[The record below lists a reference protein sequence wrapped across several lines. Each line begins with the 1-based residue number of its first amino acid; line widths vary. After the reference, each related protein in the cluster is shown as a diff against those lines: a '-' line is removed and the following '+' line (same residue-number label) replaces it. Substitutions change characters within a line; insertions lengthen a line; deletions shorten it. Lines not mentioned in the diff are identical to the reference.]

1 MSVQQQVSEEATI
14 QIKMTYKN
22 IMSRKTIELEAIDP
36 VEIYGAANKNLEALC
51 TYFPNLKVI
60 ARGNQIILEG
70 SDEDT
75 ESFESKINKLIER
88 RNHKMKLT
96 PYDVEDLFD
105 GDASPDRFKL
115 TGDAVIVFGNDGK
128 PIKARNKTQ
137 QEMVKAYFEND
148 LIYAIGPAGT
158 GKTYIAI
165 ALAVKAL
172 KNREVKRIILTRPAV
187 EAGERLGFLPGDLK
201 DKLDP
206 YLQPLYDALGDMIPA
221 RKLQELMADGTIQIA
236 PLAYMRGR
244 TLDRACVILDE
255 AQNTNLGQL
264 KMFLTR
270 MGCDAKFIVT
280 GDASQIDLPNKNDS
294 GLLKGIE
301 LTRNIKGISTIVF
314 KNEDI
319 VRHPLVAKI
328 VKAFDKVSAA
338 KANKE
343 KVTDECR

>member
-1 MSVQQQVSEEATI
+1 M
-14 QIKMTYKN
+14 IKES
-22 IMSRKTIELEAIDP
+22 IRLEAIDP
-36 VEIYGAANKNLEALC
+36 IEIYGAANRNLEALC
-51 TYFPNLKVI
+51 SYFPDLKVA
-60 ARGNQIILEG
+60 ARGNEIFLEG
-70 SDEDT
+70 SKADVENFT
-75 ESFESKINKLIER
+75 SKLTMLIER
-88 RNHKMKLT
+88 RKHKMNIS
-96 PYDVEDLFD
+96 PYDVEDIFD
-105 GDASPDRFKL
+105 GESAPDRYKVNAN
-115 TGDAVIVFGNDGK
+115 AVIVYGNDGK
-128 PIKARNKTQ
+128 PIKARNRTQ
-137 QEMVKAYFEND
+137 EEMVKAYFEND
-148 LIYAIGPAGT
+148 LIFALGPAGT

-165 ALAVKAL
+165 ALAVRAL
-172 KNREVKRIILTRPAV
+172 KNREIKRIILTRPAV

-221 RKLQELMADGTIQIA
+221 KRLQEFMAEGTIQIA

-280 GDASQIDLPNKNDS
+280 GDASQIDLPNRKDS

-301 LTRNIKGISTIVF
+301 LTKNIKGVKTITF

-319 VRHPLVAKI
+319 VRHPLVSKI
-328 VKAFDKVSAA
+328 VKAFDSLS
-338 KANKE
+338 
-343 KVTDECR
+343 D

>member
-1 MSVQQQVSEEATI
+1 MKETI
-14 QIKMTYKN
+14 
-22 IMSRKTIELEAIDP
+22 RLEAIDP
-36 VEIYGAANKNLEALC
+36 IEIYGAANRNLEALC
-51 TYFPNLKVI
+51 SYFPNLKVA
-60 ARGNQIILEG
+60 ARGNEIHLDG
-70 SDEDT
+70 SAEDI
-75 ESFESKINKLIER
+75 ESFKTKLTMLIER
-88 RNHKMKLT
+88 RRHKTAVT
-96 PYDVEDLFD
+96 PYDVEDIFD
-105 GDASPDRFKL
+105 GESTPDRYRMS
-115 TGDAVIVFGNDGK
+115 GDAVIVHGNDGK
-128 PIKARNKTQ
+128 PIKARNRTQ
-137 QEMVKAYFEND
+137 EEMVKAYFEND
-148 LIYAIGPAGT
+148 LIFAVGPAGT

-165 ALAVKAL
+165 ALAVRAL
-172 KNREVKRIILTRPAV
+172 KNREIKRIILTRPAV

-221 RKLQELMADGTIQIA
+221 KRLQEFMAEGTIQIA

-280 GDASQIDLPNKNDS
+280 GDASQIDLPNRKDS

-301 LTRNIKGISTIVF
+301 LTKNIKGIKTITF
-314 KNEDI
+314 RNEDI

-328 VKAFDKVSAA
+328 VKAF
-338 KANKE
+338 E
-343 KVTDECR
+343 KNTEE

>member
-1 MSVQQQVSEEATI
+1 MSKDTI
-14 QIKMTYKN
+14 
-22 IMSRKTIELEAIDP
+22 RLEAMDP
-36 VEIYGAANKNLEALC
+36 IEIYGPTNKNLEALC
-51 TYFPNLKVI
+51 SYFPELKVV
-60 ARGNQIILEG
+60 ARGNEIILDG
-70 SDEDT
+70 KDE
-75 ESFESKINKLIER
+75 EISRFKKKLGLLIER
-88 RNHKMKLT
+88 RNHKMNLT
-96 PYDVEDLFD
+96 PYDVEELFD
-105 GDASPDRFKL
+105 GDASPERYRL
-115 TGDAVIVFGNDGK
+115 CGDAVIVHGNDGK
-128 PIKARNKTQ
+128 PIKARNRTQ
-137 QEMVKAYFEND
+137 EEMVKSYFEND
-148 LIYAIGPAGT
+148 LLFAVGPAGT

-165 ALAVKAL
+165 ALAVRAL
-172 KNREVKRIILTRPAV
+172 KNREIKRIILTRPAV

-221 RKLQELMADGTIQIA
+221 KRLQEFMNDGTIQIA

-280 GDASQIDLPNKNDS
+280 GDASQIDLPNRRDS

-301 LTRNIKGISTIVF
+301 LTKEIKGIKTITF
-314 KNEDI
+314 RNEDI

-328 VKAFDKVSAA
+328 VKAFDSVS
-338 KANKE
+338 
-343 KVTDECR
+343 D

>member
-1 MSVQQQVSEEATI
+1 MSKDTL
-14 QIKMTYKN
+14 
-22 IMSRKTIELEAIDP
+22 RLEAIDP
-36 VEIYGAANKNLEALC
+36 IEIYGPTNKNLEALC
-51 TYFPNLKVI
+51 SYFPELKVV
-60 ARGNQIILEG
+60 ARGNEIILDGKE
-70 SDEDT
+70 EDIQK
-75 ESFESKINKLIER
+75 FKLKLSLLIQR
-88 RNHKMKLT
+88 KHHKMNLT

-105 GDASPDRFKL
+105 GDATPDRYKL
-115 TGDAVIVFGNDGK
+115 CGDAVIVHGNDGK
-128 PIKARNKTQ
+128 PIKARNRTQ

-148 LIYAIGPAGT
+148 LIFAVGPAGT

-165 ALAVKAL
+165 ALAVRAL
-172 KNREVKRIILTRPAV
+172 KNREIKRIILTRPAV

-221 RKLQELMADGTIQIA
+221 KRLQEFMADGTIQIA

-280 GDASQIDLPNKNDS
+280 GDASQIDLPNRKDS
-294 GLLKGIE
+294 GLLRGIE
-301 LTRNIKGISTIVF
+301 LTRHIKGIKTITF

-328 VKAFDKVSAA
+328 VKAFD
-338 KANKE
+338 NE
-343 KVTDECR
+343 Q

>member
-1 MSVQQQVSEEATI
+1 MTKETI
-14 QIKMTYKN
+14 
-22 IMSRKTIELEAIDP
+22 RLEAIDP
-36 VEIYGAANKNLEALC
+36 IEIYGPANRNLEALC
-51 TYFPNLKVI
+51 SYFPDLKVA
-60 ARGNQIILEG
+60 ARGNDIFLEG
-70 SDEDT
+70 SKPDIDT
-75 ESFESKINKLIER
+75 FTTKLTMLIER
-88 RNHKMKLT
+88 RKHKMSIN
-96 PYDVEDLFD
+96 PYDVEDIFD
-105 GDASPDRFKL
+105 GDATPDRYKL
-115 TGDAVIVFGNDGK
+115 CADAVIVHGNDGK
-128 PIKARNKTQ
+128 PIKARNRTQ
-137 QEMVKAYFEND
+137 EEMVKAYFEND
-148 LIYAIGPAGT
+148 LIFAVGPAGT

-165 ALAVKAL
+165 ALAVRAL
-172 KNREVKRIILTRPAV
+172 KNREIKRIILTRPAV

-221 RKLQELMADGTIQIA
+221 KRLQEFMAEGTIQIA

-280 GDASQIDLPNKNDS
+280 GDASQIDLPNRKDS

-301 LTRNIKGISTIVF
+301 LTQKIKGIKTITF

-328 VKAFDKVSAA
+328 VKAFE
-338 KANKE
+338 NQE
-343 KVTDECR
+343 H

>member
-1 MSVQQQVSEEATI
+1 MKNTI
-14 QIKMTYKN
+14 H
-22 IMSRKTIELEAIDP
+22 LEAIDP
-36 VEIYGAANKNLEALC
+36 IEIYGAANRNLEALC
-51 TYFPNLKVI
+51 SYYPDLKVV
-60 ARGNQIILEG
+60 ARGNDIIIDGSEG
-70 SDEDT
+70 DITDFT
-75 ESFESKINKLIER
+75 AKLHMLIQR
-88 RNHKMKLT
+88 RQHKMNLT
-96 PYDVEDLFD
+96 PYDVEDIFD
-105 GDASPDRFKL
+105 RESSPDRFRL
-115 TGDAVIVFGNDGK
+115 SGDSIIVHGNDGK
-128 PIKARNKTQ
+128 PIKARNRTQ
-137 QEMVKAYFEND
+137 EEMVKSYFEND
-148 LIYAIGPAGT
+148 LIFAVGPAGT

-165 ALAVKAL
+165 ALAVRAL
-172 KNREVKRIILTRPAV
+172 KNREIKRIVLTRPAV

-221 RKLQELMADGTIQIA
+221 KRLQDFMAEGTIQIA

-280 GDASQIDLPNKNDS
+280 GDASQIDLPNKKDS

-301 LTRNIKGISTIVF
+301 LTKGIKGIKTIIF

-319 VRHPLVAKI
+319 VRHPLVTKI
-328 VKAFDKVSAA
+328 VKAFEKGEAA
-338 KANKE
+338 
-343 KVTDECR
+343 VM

>member
-1 MSVQQQVSEEATI
+1 
-14 QIKMTYKN
+14 
-22 IMSRKTIELEAIDP
+22 MSRQSIKLEAIDP
-36 VEIYGAANKNLEALC
+36 VEIYGPGNRNLEALC
-51 TYFPNLKVI
+51 SYFPDLKVA
-60 ARGNQIILEG
+60 ARGNEVILDGKET
-70 SDEDT
+70 DVEEFT
-75 ESFESKINKLIER
+75 VKLKMLIER
-88 RNHKMKLT
+88 RQHKMNLT

-105 GDASPDRFKL
+105 GESSPDRFRL
-115 TGDAVIVFGNDGK
+115 SGDSVIVHGNDGK
-128 PIKARNKTQ
+128 PVKARNRTQ

-148 LIYAIGPAGT
+148 LIFAVGPAGT

-165 ALAVKAL
+165 ALAVRAL

-221 RKLQELMADGTIQIA
+221 KRLQEFMAEGTIQIA

-270 MGCDAKFIVT
+270 MGSDAKFIVT
-280 GDASQIDLPNKNDS
+280 GDASQIDLPNKKDS

-301 LTRNIKGISTIVF
+301 LTRNIKGISTIRF
-314 KNEDI
+314 RNEDI
-319 VRHPLVAKI
+319 VRHPLVSKI
-328 VKAFDKVSAA
+328 VKAFE
-338 KANKE
+338 KAENKKE
-343 KVTDECR
+343 EQA